1 MEKNDEDSC
10 GQSPDD
16 EDEGRDEPPQNRSRE
31 DDSSFFD
38 ADLSEL
44 LFSPTLPAKQGVQ
57 RMRRSHS
64 CDGRLQGS
72 VYFHST
78 PLHPGH
84 GLLNIK
90 FQDDTNLI
98 YNKINDIKKNKNRR
112 QTMTGKTDAVTTSVM
127 ELVSKKGVCELSFRN
142 GEINV
147 FINSTIP
154 IINLIKIVSRA
165 HK

>member
-1 MEKNDEDSC
+1 MPGGCTEMEKNDEDSC

-64 CDGRLQGS
+64 CDGRL
-72 VYFHST
+72 
-78 PLHPGH
+78 
-84 GLLNIK
+84 
-90 FQDDTNLI
+90 
-98 YNKINDIKKNKNRR
+98 
-112 QTMTGKTDAVTTSVM
+112 
-127 ELVSKKGVCELSFRN
+127 
-142 GEINV
+142 
-147 FINSTIP
+147 
-154 IINLIKIVSRA
+154 
-165 HK
+165 